1 VYGDGAC
8 VWVEGGYFGEEEDGV
23 LSACPTIHNRPK
35 TAATPMIH
43 FPAEEPEL
51 GWVLEEGV
59 GWCLGVGGGF
69 EVSAVGRASLCDTFL
84 TGSNCAE
91 TSMSETSEES
101 PAKPLPSF
109 FLLSSSDTTTF
120 SLYGSR
126 RKRKA
131 EVALVAAAIT
141 RQS

>member
-1 VYGDGAC
+1 M
-8 VWVEGGYFGEEEDGV
+8 GEEEDGV
-23 LSACPTIHNRPK
+23 LLACPTIHNRPI

-43 FPAEEPEL
+43 FPLEEPEL
-51 GWVLEEGV
+51 GWVLEAGA
-59 GWCLGVGGGF
+59 GCGLGVGGGLGA
-69 EVSAVGRASLCDTFL
+69 SAIARASLGGTFL
-84 TGSNCAE
+84 TGSDGAE
-91 TSMSETSEES
+91 TFMSERSEES

-120 SLYGSR
+120 SLYVSR

-131 EVALVAAAIT
+131 EVTLVAAAIT